1 MAFLDGRQSSADYI
15 KVFEDH
21 LLPFGEVYYGKKI
34 ISQQDN
40 APIHTSKLTKTFFQS
55 RNLKVM
61 SWLACSPDF
70 NPIVNVWGVLSRQ
83 VYNNGK
89 QFHSKSDL
97 ENAIRSAWEE
107 LDRKFVKTLIK
118 SKDDRCFKVIE
129 NKGNIIS
136 YY

>member
-1 MAFLDGRQSSADYI
+1 
-15 KVFEDH
+15 
-21 LLPFGEVYYGKKI
+21 
-34 ISQQDN
+34 
-40 APIHTSKLTKTFFQS
+40 
-55 RNLKVM
+55 M
-61 SWLACSPDF
+61 SWPACSPDF

-136 YY
+136 Y